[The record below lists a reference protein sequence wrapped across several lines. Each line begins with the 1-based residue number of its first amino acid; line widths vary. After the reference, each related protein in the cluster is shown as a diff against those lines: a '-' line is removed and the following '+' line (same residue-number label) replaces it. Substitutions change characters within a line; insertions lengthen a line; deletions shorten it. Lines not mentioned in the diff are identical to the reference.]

1 MRLKISPKTLK
12 PSHISLLKLPERFRN
27 DKQHA
32 TSNEHHSLPKLKN
45 KILKSLS
52 LVLSFP
58 LPYALS
64 PTLSPSPLSPLDS
77 PFYSSFFQA
86 APLRYGLLWQWR
98 VSMLRWVY
106 VSYAV
111 VKVAFVFFVGC
122 WLLWLRNLN
131 SLWWQWCIFME
142 YGFVFV
148 KEKVDMC
155 FMGGQCI
162 CEGEEGGN
170 VWGGGGGE
178 ANYQKKL
185 FIFGREKI
193 IFKQSRKI
201 NIKTDV
207 CVCLLKQQK

>member
-122 WLLWLRNLN
+122 WLLWLRNLH

-142 YGFVFV
+142 YGCNDPR
-148 KEKVDMC
+148 KSASH
-155 FMGGQCI
+155 I
-162 CEGEEGGN
+162 C
-170 VWGGGGGE
+170 
-178 ANYQKKL
+178 AIPQKDQSLLRLLVVVNKAQFNPVNTRCGTHHTPTHITQSIKL
-185 FIFGREKI
+185 GYH
-193 IFKQSRKI
+193 
-201 NIKTDV
+201 N
-207 CVCLLKQQK
+207 LPHLNP